1 MAARRQRGVGHRGNE
16 LAKALGANRIPARN
30 AKCQPRLE
38 QRRFGA
44 FEHVAPTAI
53 GKLIERN
60 GNKGLIGKRTV
71 QIEALG
77 DLDLTRSQ
85 LALEHKGHAARV
97 TLGDRRSYRGRP
109 LNDAVRAR
117 FVAGLNFI
125 GVEPL
130 DARMCRGAAYLAD
143 HDDPKAPAFFVGGA
157 NGQAQA
163 RTRTPHNQTR
173 AVSYTVEALSDKSRH
188 IPLKRRVIHGRN
200 RDVPTRIDCQCR
212 GPGSSQGLGQD
223 VQLGIAIHDLPLSAA
238 TCNRRR
244 SHDRVFQN

>member
-1 MAARRQRGVGHRGNE
+1 M
-16 LAKALGANRIPARN
+16 
-30 AKCQPRLE
+30 
-38 QRRFGA
+38 
-44 FEHVAPTAI
+44 APTALGEFI
-53 GKLIERN
+53 KRK

-85 LALEHKGHAARV
+85 LTLEHKGHTARV
-97 TLGDRRSYRGRP
+97 ALGNRRSHRSRP

-117 FVAGLNFI
+117 FVAGLNLV

-130 DARMCRGAAYLAD
+130 DARMRRGAAHLAD
-143 HDDPKAPAFFVGGA
+143 HGDPKAPALFVGGA

-163 RTRTPHNQTR
+163 RTRTPHNKART
-173 AVSYTVEALSDKSRH
+173 VSYTVEAFGNKSRH
-188 IPLKRRVIHGRN
+188 IPLKRRVIHGRD

-212 GPGSSQGLGQD
+212 GPGSSQGPSQD

-238 TCNRRR
+238 TCNRRW

>member
-1 MAARRQRGVGHRGNE
+1 M
-16 LAKALGANRIPARN
+16 
-30 AKCQPRLE
+30 
-38 QRRFGA
+38 
-44 FEHVAPTAI
+44 APTAL
-53 GKLIERN
+53 GELIERN

-85 LALEHKGHAARV
+85 LALEHKRHTARV
-97 TLGDRRSYRGRP
+97 TLCNRRSHRGRP

-117 FVAGLNFI
+117 FVAGLNFV

-130 DARMCRGAAYLAD
+130 DARMRRGTAHLAD
-143 HDDPKAPAFFVGGA
+143 HDDPKPPALFVGGA

-173 AVSYTVEALSDKSRH
+173 AVSYTVEALSYKSRH
-188 IPLKRRVIHGRN
+188 IPLKRRVIHGRD

-212 GPGSSQGLGQD
+212 GPGSS
-223 VQLGIAIHDLPLSAA
+223 
-238 TCNRRR
+238 
-244 SHDRVFQN
+244 